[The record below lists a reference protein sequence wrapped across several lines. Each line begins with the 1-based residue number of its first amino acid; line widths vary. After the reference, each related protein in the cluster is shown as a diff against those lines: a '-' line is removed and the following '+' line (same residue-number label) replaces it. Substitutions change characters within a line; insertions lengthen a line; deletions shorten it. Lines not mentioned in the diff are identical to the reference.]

1 MPHTDVKPNYK
12 VEFTA
17 DEYRLV
23 TMALAGLLKDGP
35 DIERALELNEH
46 MCHQR
51 AQHLQ
56 NQAEIAAK
64 ALEGSRANRTR
75 TSAQRVKKE

>member
-17 DEYRLV
+17 EEYRLV
-23 TMALAGLLKDGP
+23 TMALAGLLKEPVDL
-35 DIERALELNEH
+35 EKALELNEH

-64 ALEGSRANRTR
+64 ALEGSRATR
-75 TSAQRVKKE
+75 SKISAKGKRE